1 MNLEFNNTER
11 INEQFLKLHKGHVY
25 DIAIRA
31 IERLLIEEALKQ
43 SCGNRIEAA
52 KFLGIHRNT
61 LRMKMKDMRIEIER
75 FKI

>member
-1 MNLEFNNTER
+1 MNLEFNNTEK
-11 INEQFLKLHKGHVY
+11 IDDQFLKLHKGHVY

-31 IERLLIEEALKQ
+31 IERLLIEEALKR

-61 LRMKMKDMRIEIER
+61 LRMKMKDMHIDVER
-75 FKI
+75 FKL